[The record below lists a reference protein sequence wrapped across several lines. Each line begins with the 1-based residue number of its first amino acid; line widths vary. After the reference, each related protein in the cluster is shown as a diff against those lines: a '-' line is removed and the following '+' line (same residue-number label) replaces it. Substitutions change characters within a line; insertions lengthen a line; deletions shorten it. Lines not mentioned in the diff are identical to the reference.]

1 MFPTVSDCFH
11 FSDWLIGPIPCM
23 EGWSSAN
30 PCKPWRWSFSVWP
43 LCAYTAPN
51 VASWPWYPIISPKN
65 PKIPGACEIW
75 YNYIYIYFSGDI
87 SICWFQN
94 LLKNQF
100 FIAAPTATSRHV
112 TSPDVPWSSQSPS
125 GWCQPRWCLLVY
137 KAHEPQQAGVMVVN
151 GVITPF

>member
-11 FSDWLIGPIPCM
+11 FSERLIGPIPCM

-75 YNYIYIYFSGDI
+75 YNYIYIYIFQWGHFNLLVSESVEKPILHCGADSDLTSRDVPRCAMVKPESFRMVPPGDV
-87 SICWFQN
+87 CWFIRPMN
-94 LLKNQF
+94 PNKLGL
-100 FIAAPTATSRHV
+100 
-112 TSPDVPWSSQSPS
+112 W
-125 GWCQPRWCLLVY
+125 
-137 KAHEPQQAGVMVVN
+137 
-151 GVITPF
+151 